1 MQAAPLA
8 FPRDIPDAYRTLD
21 DEPRYDARVHLDLVA
36 PRHEESL
43 ADFGY
48 TPEEIAACPSPLA
61 VAGPFHV
68 LSAAGIAAVTAV
80 LERLRST
87 AESDPG
93 MRASNFIG
101 GGVYK
106 SRFLRD
112 LCACPVLG
120 AFLSRIAGTP
130 LVPHPMPHMQLYVN
144 FAPEDVTKAVDN
156 WHIDSVDFDCVIL
169 LEDPRSFAGGHFQYF
184 RGTDRE
190 AATLFGTTPA
200 DLPRGFAADLPPER
214 IASVQN
220 EHAGDAVLQQGARV
234 IHRAERLLKPASRT
248 TLVISYA
255 AADVTRTDA
264 TNVASIHSWN
274 HPGTAAEL
282 ARHCAWRAQARLA
295 ALMHG
300 LSVNAAP
307 SDVAACL
314 RHAIEDV
321 ERLLRLLE
329 R

>member
-1 MQAAPLA
+1 MHAAPLA
-8 FPRDIPDAYRTLD
+8 FPRDIPDAYALLD
-21 DEPRYDARVHLDLVA
+21 DEPRYDAALHLDLAA
-36 PRHEESL
+36 PAHRETL

-48 TPEEIAACPSPLA
+48 DADAIAACPSPLA

-80 LERLRST
+80 LERLRDT
-87 AESDPG
+87 AQSDPG

-112 LCACPVLG
+112 LCACPLLSG
-120 AFLSRIAGTP
+120 FLSKIAGTP
-130 LVPHPMPHMQLYVN
+130 LVPHPVPHMQLYVN
-144 FAPEDVTKAVDN
+144 FAPDDVTQAVDN

-169 LEDPRSFAGGHFQYF
+169 LEDPRSFDGGRFQYF
-184 RGTDRE
+184 RGTDRD
-190 AATLFGTTPA
+190 AAACFGTTA
-200 DLPRGFAADLPPER
+200 DDLPRGFASGLPVER
-214 IASVQN
+214 IVSVQN
-220 EHAGDAVLQQGARV
+220 ERAGDAVLQQGARV
-234 IHRAERLLKPASRT
+234 VHRAERLQRPASRT

-255 AADVTRTDA
+255 AADVTRPDT

-274 HPGTAAEL
+274 NPGGAAEL
-282 ARHCAWRAQARLA
+282 ARHVAWRSQARLA
-295 ALMHG
+295 ALSG
-300 LSVNAAP
+300 ELSVNAGP
-307 SDVAACL
+307 GEVARKL
-314 RHAIEDV
+314 HHAIEDV